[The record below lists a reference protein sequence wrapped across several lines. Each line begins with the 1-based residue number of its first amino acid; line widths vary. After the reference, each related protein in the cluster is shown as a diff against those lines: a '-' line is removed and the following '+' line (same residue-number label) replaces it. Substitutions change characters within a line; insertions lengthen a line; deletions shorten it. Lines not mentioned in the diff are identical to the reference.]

1 MRALQPEGGPG
12 TQPHAPAS
20 RRQRSLHTRFVLG
33 LGAVL
38 LPFFVAAAA
47 GALWLLPALVAPL
60 EEIVEEVAQELEP
73 VRQLE
78 VTLLHAGVTAHRLAA
93 SREAHGAHARFG
105 PLAQRVE
112 QAFDKARAEPFSDP
126 RELALIESARQEW
139 RQARALAEAAL
150 AADAAPGRDLDA
162 VPFDEHVERAAAHLH
177 EVYELAYREILQ
189 HHADARAARRGS
201 LWVTAA
207 AFALALAASLWAAAA
222 LARAVLVPVRALR
235 EGAARLT
242 GGELSHRVR
251 AAGGDELSELA
262 AAFNAMAEEIEKDR
276 AAIREL
282 AIRDGLTG
290 LLNRREFL
298 ERLREELLR
307 SRRYAHPCA
316 LLLLDIDRF
325 KAINDTW
332 GHPAGDEV
340 LRAVAARI
348 RDSVRPT
355 DKVARYGGEEFAVL
369 LPETA
374 LEAAVMLAERLRAA
388 IAACAVAVAPGHT
401 LTPTA
406 SIGVA
411 AFPEDAGTDEALIEL
426 ADRALY
432 AAKQGGRDRVA
443 AASSLPTSDRTNDL

>member
-1 MRALQPEGGPG
+1 MRYDPAMSDAQPEGGPG

-126 RELALIESARQEW
+126 REIALIESARQEW

-177 EVYELAYREILQ
+177 EVYELV
-189 HHADARAARRGS
+189 H
-201 LWVTAA
+201 
-207 AFALALAASLWAAAA
+207 
-222 LARAVLVPVRALR
+222 
-235 EGAARLT
+235 
-242 GGELSHRVR
+242 
-251 AAGGDELSELA
+251 
-262 AAFNAMAEEIEKDR
+262 
-276 AAIREL
+276 
-282 AIRDGLTG
+282 
-290 LLNRREFL
+290 
-298 ERLREELLR
+298 
-307 SRRYAHPCA
+307 
-316 LLLLDIDRF
+316 
-325 KAINDTW
+325 
-332 GHPAGDEV
+332 
-340 LRAVAARI
+340 
-348 RDSVRPT
+348 
-355 DKVARYGGEEFAVL
+355 
-369 LPETA
+369 
-374 LEAAVMLAERLRAA
+374 
-388 IAACAVAVAPGHT
+388 
-401 LTPTA
+401 
-406 SIGVA
+406 
-411 AFPEDAGTDEALIEL
+411 
-426 ADRALY
+426 
-432 AAKQGGRDRVA
+432 
-443 AASSLPTSDRTNDL
+443 